1 MLVLLF
7 LSNDR
12 LLRSKGCHRHAH
24 TLIDALID
32 DPSCLTYDV
41 QAMALRSRD
50 KGNTKKI
57 VLGYD
62 LAHVEAVVETL
73 HSMNR
78 RTSPRLLIRD
88 GSVPAPGKIAR
99 DFRDKVRQMIR
110 QSWLVQLQLP
120 PELASLHAPFRD
132 DLLAARGEDL
142 GEFSHSAML

>member
-1 MLVLLF
+1 
-7 LSNDR
+7 
-12 LLRSKGCHRHAH
+12 
-24 TLIDALID
+24 
-32 DPSCLTYDV
+32 
-41 QAMALRSRD
+41 MALRNRD

-88 GSVPAPGKIAR
+88 GTVPAPGKIAR

-110 QSWLVQLQLP
+110 QRWLIQIQLP
-120 PELASLHAPFRD
+120 QELASLHAPFGD
-132 DLLAARGEDL
+132 DLLAARAKDF